1 MESANK
7 WSLSQGLDMEI
18 VHHAPKM
25 RSVVNLVIAMER
37 LKAGVM
43 ELHDG
48 ELLSLILENTVDGEL
63 PSSKASDQSGD
74 THVTNRL
81 KWD

>member
-7 WSLSQGLDMEI
+7 WSLSKGLDMEI
-18 VHHAPKM
+18 VHHVPKM

-48 ELLSLILENTVDGEL
+48 ELLSLMLENTVEGEL
-63 PSSKASDQSGD
+63 LSSKASDQSGD